1 MQIYEITC
9 IYYPLLM
16 SRSFEP
22 YFSSCDYFRWK
33 ELKLQIK
40 AGKKLFDVK
49 YIFDKLINEA

>member
-1 MQIYEITC
+1 
-9 IYYPLLM
+9 M

-33 ELKLQIK
+33 GLKLQIK